1 MAIGG
6 SLTMEAVMEA
16 PADWAALL
24 SWHKNLFLAGGA
36 PPPVPTVAGCA
47 PFAESAA
54 ALRATVTAAR
64 RAIAAAAE
72 LRSCPMGWLPKYR
85 KQLRHLEPVFAA
97 AGAQRS
103 GAPTKEQPRVGLGFA
118 RSCPLLRR
126 WGPALPRWEQ
136 AWRWPRRS

>member
-1 MAIGG
+1 MASELLALTLDTISEAAGG

-16 PADWAALL
+16 PANWAALL
-24 SWHKNLFLAGGA
+24 SWHKDLFPAGGA

-72 LRSCPMGWLPKYR
+72 LRACPMGWLPKYR
-85 KQLRHLEPVFAA
+85 KQLRHLKPVFAA

-103 GAPTKEQPRVGLGFA
+103 GLQPKSSRG
-118 RSCPLLRR
+118 
-126 WGPALPRWEQ
+126 
-136 AWRWPRRS
+136 